1 MNSNRKH
8 ILLVSYEFPP
18 EMATGGIGS
27 YMFHLSGLLTDAGF
41 KVTVMSGTNSRDDV
55 TKVELS
61 RCENILIPAST
72 DLIFRSKVLQVFEHY
87 FGDQLPDLIES
98 PEVGACAIEIKRK
111 YPKVP
116 LLVKLHSPGVLITK
130 ISNSYQPLIQKMR
143 FVAGALRRGRMDLGY
158 WAHTDKNKL
167 SDPEYQ
173 ICLLADWLYSPSVAL
188 KKWVS
193 RYWAIPQNNIK
204 VLPNPFLIDAT
215 LYKYDSNRNTRTI
228 CFVGKLTVLKGMYA
242 FTHAIKK
249 ILLLHSDYKVIIA
262 GRDELIPDKKQSMR
276 SWMEEQLSAVSDEV
290 LFTGALDRTAV
301 NELMGKSEICIVPSL
316 WENYPNVVLEAMA
329 AGCAVIASDRGG
341 IPELINDKENGLLID
356 ALDENSIKNA
366 IEKLINEYEN
376 RICLAAAGRSKVK
389 TLADCSGPQIILEYN
404 YLLNNINGLIFKT
417 DESRPF

>member
-1 MNSNRKH
+1 M
-8 ILLVSYEFPP
+8 
-18 EMATGGIGS
+18 
-27 YMFHLSGLLTDAGF
+27 
-41 KVTVMSGTNSRDDV
+41 
-55 TKVELS
+55 
-61 RCENILIPAST
+61 
-72 DLIFRSKVLQVFEHY
+72 
-87 FGDQLPDLIES
+87 IES

-111 YPKVP
+111 YPRVP
-116 LLVKLHSPGVLITK
+116 LIVKLHSPGVLITK

-143 FVAGALRRGRMDLGY
+143 FVAGALRRGRIDLGY

-173 ICLLADWLYSPSVAL
+173 ICLLADWLYSPSAAL

-193 RYWAIPQNNIK
+193 RYWAIPLNNIK
-204 VLPNPFLIDAT
+204 VLPNPFLIDAS
-215 LYKYDSNRNTRTI
+215 LYNYDSNRNTRTI

-242 FTHAIKK
+242 LTHAIKK
-249 ILLLHSDYKVIIA
+249 ILLLHPDYKVIIA

-276 SWMEEQLSAVSDEV
+276 SWMEEQLSAVSDRV

-301 NELMGKSEICIVPSL
+301 NELMGNSEICIVPSL

-329 AGCAVIASDRGG
+329 AGCAVVASDRGG

-366 IEKLINEYEN
+366 IEKLINDYEN
-376 RICLAAAGRSKVK
+376 RICLAAVGRSKVK
-389 TLADCSGPQIILEYN
+389 SLADCSGPQIVHEYN
-404 YLLNNINGLIFKT
+404 YIFNNINGLILKA